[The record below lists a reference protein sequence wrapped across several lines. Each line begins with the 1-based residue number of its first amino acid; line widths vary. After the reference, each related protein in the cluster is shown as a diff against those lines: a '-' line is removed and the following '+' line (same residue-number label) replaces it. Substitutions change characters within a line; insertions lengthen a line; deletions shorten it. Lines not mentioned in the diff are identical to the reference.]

1 MGRGGDR
8 QGHGGT
14 RVRCGD
20 RKRSCHLWL
29 EEISCPEW
37 ERHSF
42 RKLTS
47 SGTFVIS
54 ELNTR
59 HLLGGNLWSERA
71 RNMETQALASQTVGM
86 KTGSSS

>member
-1 MGRGGDR
+1 MGGNGQGGDR

-20 RKRSCHLWL
+20 RKKLPSLAGGNKLPRMGKDTLL
-29 EEISCPEW
+29 G
-37 ERHSF
+37 
-42 RKLTS
+42 KLTS

-71 RNMETQALASQTVGM
+71 RNMETQALAVARLLE
-86 KTGSSS
+86 